1 MAEKVEKNK
10 QTNFI
15 MGELE
20 YKKAIWALALPSISS
35 FLVLSLYVTIDRLM
49 ISHFVGGEGLAAIQY
64 FQPALSFLIA
74 MLIAIGT
81 GTKTLISI
89 LYGRKDYEKSKEAL
103 ASGFLI
109 TLFLSLITTFF
120 IFFLGPLIPLWMGA
134 ESNIANL
141 SSIYFFM
148 FTFGIIPQSF
158 VYFSESVFTAKGY
171 TKIILV
177 FTIISQVLNLSFD
190 YLLMGVFD
198 WGISGAAF
206 ATVFSMYVSFICY
219 ISYIIFIKKEFLINP
234 FKYKFIS
241 KTTKKIIKLGIP
253 SSIAQVIIAV
263 KFILVTVLLSSFKEP
278 SLIIVYSATM
288 AILNTFFIPFF
299 GLSSATIP
307 MMGYNYGSK
316 NFQRVKKVWKYKIK
330 ISFMY
335 FIFFIGL
342 LWLFPRFFL
351 GIFNAS
357 TYKYSE
363 WLPRIITMGLWVF
376 PLIMAYGF
384 LFQAIGNVKE
394 SLYLNMIRNVFVF
407 VPTILVFRMFNNPLL
422 LLFAFPFSDFL
433 GIILVFLF
441 AKTKFWKKLDKDF
454 QESWN

>member
-1 MAEKVEKNK
+1 MTEKVDSNK
-10 QTNFI
+10 KTNFI

-20 YKKAIWALALPSISS
+20 YKKAIWTLALPSITS
-35 FLVLSLYVTIDRLM
+35 FLVLSMYVTIDRLM
-49 ISHFVGGEGLAAIQY
+49 VANFVGGEGLAAIQY
-64 FQPALSFLIA
+64 FQPSLSFLIA
-74 MLIAIGT
+74 MLIAVGT
-81 GTKTLISI
+81 GTKTLVSI
-89 LYGRKDYEKSKEAL
+89 LYGKKEIEKSKEAL

-109 TLFLSLITTFF
+109 TLILSLVTSFL
-120 IFFLGPLIPLWMGA
+120 IFFLGPFIPGWMGA
-134 ESNIANL
+134 ESNIAAL
-141 SSIYFFM
+141 SGVYFFM

-158 VYFSESVFTAKGY
+158 VFFSESVFTAKGY
-171 TKIILV
+171 TKSILV
-177 FTIISQVLNLSFD
+177 FTIISQVLNLSLD

-219 ISYIIFIKKEFLINP
+219 ILYIIFVKKEFLINP

-241 KTTKKIIKLGIP
+241 QTTKKIIRLGIP

-263 KFILVTVLLSSFKEP
+263 KFILVTVLLSSFKDP

-316 NFQRVKKVWKYKIK
+316 NYQRIKKVWKYKIK
-330 ISFMY
+330 ISFIY
-335 FIFFIGL
+335 FALFIGL
-342 LWLFPRFFL
+342 LWFFPQFFL
-351 GIFNAS
+351 NIFNAGN
-357 TYKYSE
+357 YKYSK

-407 VPTILVFRMFNNPLL
+407 VPTILIFRFFNDPII

-433 GIILVFLF
+433 GVIIVFIF
-441 AKTKFWKKLDKDF
+441 AKTKYWRRLDKEF
-454 QESWN
+454 QDSWN